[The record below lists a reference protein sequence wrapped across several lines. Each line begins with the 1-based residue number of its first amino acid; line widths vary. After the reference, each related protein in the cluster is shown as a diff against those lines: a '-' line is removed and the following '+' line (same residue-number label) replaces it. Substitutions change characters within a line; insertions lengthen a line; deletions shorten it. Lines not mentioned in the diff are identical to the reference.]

1 MSTTPIVLI
10 VDDTL
15 AGRETLRALLASGRY
30 QLEYATNGPEALA
43 AAAQLVPDLIL
54 LDVMMPG
61 MDGFEVCRRL
71 RADRTVAEV
80 PIIMV
85 TALDDRES
93 RLQGLDAGADDFISK
108 PFDRAELRAR
118 VQTITRLNRYRK
130 LLTERASFEWVVEQ
144 AKEGY
149 LIVDMDDTLLYANEQ
164 ARLLLNPIAPAT
176 LSGQFLPLASQ
187 YFQCEPDTAWV
198 GWPHQSPADL
208 ARAHYL
214 VRPESAAAH
223 AQWLAV
229 SCLDLPSDGQARRL
243 IRLHDVT
250 TQMTT
255 RREMWTFHAMIA
267 HKLRT
272 PLVGLVMG
280 VDLLANNSA
289 QLDADEIAGAAHS
302 ASHSAHRLS
311 NAINDIIRFME
322 APALARLSHR
332 FALAHLAALIEAI
345 RSDLQL
351 RTVAIEFDPAV
362 SAAAL
367 LLSVNAVEL
376 IMRELLENARKF
388 HPRQQPQILVT
399 VRQLDAQRALLRV
412 IDDGRTLPAEE
423 LARVWTPYFQG
434 EKDFTG
440 QLAGMGLGLAMVA
453 SLVWEAGGACRLFNR
468 HDGPGVVV
476 ELILPL
482 SNG

>member
-1 MSTTPIVLI
+1 MSTTPILLI

-15 AGRETLRALLASGRY
+15 AGRETLRALLASRHY
-30 QLEYATNGPEALA
+30 QLEFASNGPDALTA
-43 AAAQLVPDLIL
+43 AARLVPDLIL

-71 RADRTVAEV
+71 RTDRNLAEV
-80 PIIMV
+80 PVIMV

-149 LIVDMDDTLLYANEQ
+149 LIVDADDSVLYANEQ
-164 ARLLLNPIAPAT
+164 ARLLLNPIASAALTGP
-176 LSGQFLPLASQ
+176 FLPLASQ
-187 YFQCEPDTAWV
+187 HFQREPAAAWV
-198 GWPHQSPADL
+198 GWPHQSPSDL
-208 ARAHYL
+208 AHARYL

-250 TQMTT
+250 AQMTT
-255 RREMWTFHAMIA
+255 RREMWTFHAMVA

-280 VDLLANNSA
+280 IDLLSNNSA
-289 QLDADEIAGAAHS
+289 QLDVDEIAGAAHS

-311 NAINDIIRFME
+311 DAINDIIRFME
-322 APALARLSHR
+322 APALARLSQG
-332 FALAHLAALIEAI
+332 FVLSQLPALLEAI
-345 RSDLQL
+345 RSEVQL
-351 RTVAIEFDPAV
+351 PAVSIELDPAV
-362 SAAAL
+362 SAATL
-367 LLSVNAVEL
+367 LLSVNAIEL

-388 HPRQQPQILVT
+388 HPGQQPQVAVT
-399 VRQLDAQRALLRV
+399 VQRLDEQHVVVRV
-412 IDDGRTLPAEE
+412 IDNGRTLSAEE
-423 LARVWTPYFQG
+423 LTHAWTPYFQG

-453 SLVWEAGGACRLFNR
+453 SLIWEAGGACRLFNR
-468 HDGPGVVV
+468 PAGPGVVV
-476 ELILPL
+476 ELVLPL
-482 SNG
+482 SA